1 MMSDQVTMH
10 HQCMTVKEDQTCDI
24 ELKIAIHIHTIIEV
38 VNMAMT
44 TIIRTTALLHNITEM
59 GQVEEDQKEEE
70 EMGQVEMDMNQDR
83 TET

>member
-1 MMSDQVTMH
+1 
-10 HQCMTVKEDQTCDI
+10 
-24 ELKIAIHIHTIIEV
+24 
-38 VNMAMT
+38 MAMT
-44 TIIRTTALLHNITEM
+44 TIIRTMVLLHNITEM